1 MLSGSKCIV
10 AMLLV
15 SAKASSDISGL
26 RGVSQ
31 HRAQMSFAN
40 ILSKAMR
47 SDAFQKQV
55 SETVPMMCDQKDDDQ
70 SKVGWD
76 PATCKKVITKSLLC
90 TSFLEKAK
98 SLQQE
103 DVAGVDNF
111 IARCKSIER
120 QVPNL
125 SSVFHWVQNPEEVF
139 QNVVNK
145 AQGDTGI
152 NLMSTMAAMQNA
164 DKGEAL

>member
-1 MLSGSKCIV
+1 
-10 AMLLV
+10 
-15 SAKASSDISGL
+15 
-26 RGVSQ
+26 
-31 HRAQMSFAN
+31 
-40 ILSKAMR
+40 
-47 SDAFQKQV
+47 
-55 SETVPMMCDQKDDDQ
+55 MMCDDSDN
-70 SKVGWD
+70 
-76 PATCKKVITKSLLC
+76 AENCKKVITKSLLC

-125 SSVFHWVQNPEEVF
+125 NSVFHWVQNPEEVF

-145 AQGDTGI
+145 AEGDTGI
-152 NLMSTMAAMQNA
+152 SMKSAMAALSDA
-164 DKGEAL
+164 DHSESL

>member
-1 MLSGSKCIV
+1 
-10 AMLLV
+10 
-15 SAKASSDISGL
+15 
-26 RGVSQ
+26 
-31 HRAQMSFAN
+31 
-40 ILSKAMR
+40 
-47 SDAFQKQV
+47 
-55 SETVPMMCDQKDDDQ
+55 MCDDSDG
-70 SKVGWD
+70 GWD

-98 SLQQE
+98 SLQQDE
-103 DVAGVDNF
+103 VAGAENF

-145 AQGDTGI
+145 AEGDTGI
-152 NLMSTMAAMQNA
+152 KLNSAMATLNDA
-164 DKGEAL
+164 DKSEAL